1 MSRAWTAKDVE
12 QIMLISEGVV
22 SLNMSIDKDG
32 EDLETELGDLLEDP
46 EADVEA
52 NALKEAKYAYLRE
65 TLDTILTTR
74 ERYVILRRYGFVGE
88 NSKTTLEDIGQ
99 EMHITRERVRQI
111 EAKALRKLRMYFAR
125 KKLREDN
132 L

>member
-88 NSKTTLEDIGQ
+88 NGKTTLEDIGQ

>member
-1 MSRAWTAKDVE
+1 MSKAWTAKDVE

-88 NSKTTLEDIGQ
+88 NDKTTLEDIGQ

-111 EAKALRKLRMYFAR
+111 EAKALRKLRAYFAR